1 VSAYTFLQLPKFS
14 PCPEKKMVTKLLSL
28 NPQPTLSTLLYDA
41 GAELL
46 RNALFIEKTLSF
58 YGFDLLIYIQGTYSK
73 SAEVIMLINSSLCVR
88 YPYLK

>member
-1 VSAYTFLQLPKFS
+1 MSACTFLQLPKFS

-46 RNALFIEKTLSF
+46 RNALFIEKHYDSMVLTFSYIYKVHILN
-58 YGFDLLIYIQGTYSK
+58 LLK
-73 SAEVIMLINSSLCVR
+73 
-88 YPYLK
+88 